1 MNRLRMGRQDSILL
15 SELDSLA
22 LTWGHQLSEHKLEPE
37 QEPEQELELELEL
50 ELVPPSSA
58 TAGVGHGKPE

>member
-22 LTWGHQLSEHKLEPE
+22 LTWEHQLSEHKLEPE
-37 QEPEQELELELEL
+37 QEPELELEL

-58 TAGVGHGKPE
+58 TAGVGHGVGHGKPE